1 MPTVRRDRTF
11 AVNEIVENLLDG
23 LPIEK
28 VSRPSRVRVFATVD
42 SAGDIIMDLNF
53 GSRQVMSRGE
63 PNVQATAGPSS
74 VDDLM
79 VDDVA
84 LPGEDLTLR
93 AENIDGVATPTLR
106 YRVEKHALR

>member
-1 MPTVRRDRTF
+1 MPVVRRDRTF
-11 AVNEIVENLLDG
+11 AASEIVENLLDG

-28 VSRPSRVRVFATVD
+28 VSRPSRVRVWAVVSSVD
-42 SAGDIIMDLNF
+42 DIILDLNF

-63 PNVQATAGPSS
+63 PNLQATAGPSMA
-74 VDDLM
+74 DDLM

-93 AENIDGVATPTLR
+93 AENVDAGATPILR